1 MLRLSATRKNYYFPS
16 HIDKVSNKTKLYRCP
31 MDILNKLHKDYFSG
45 LHFPTMDL
53 TVWIKSEN
61 LLHVLPRSAGS
72 EKRNFDDMI

>member
-1 MLRLSATRKNYYFPS
+1 
-16 HIDKVSNKTKLYRCP
+16 
-31 MDILNKLHKDYFSG
+31 MDIFKYQPYKNKLHKDYFSG

-72 EKRNFDDMI
+72 EEKL